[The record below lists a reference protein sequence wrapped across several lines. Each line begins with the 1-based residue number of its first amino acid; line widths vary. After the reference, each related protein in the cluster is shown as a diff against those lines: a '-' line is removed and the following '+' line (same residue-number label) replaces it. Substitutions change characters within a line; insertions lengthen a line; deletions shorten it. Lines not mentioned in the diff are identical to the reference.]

1 MSLLMLSL
9 WYYILEF
16 LLFTR
21 NHWLGGAKLHPN
33 ASTMPMAS
41 NLVVITHIYA
51 CAGLARTSWVPLY
64 QREAGP
70 GRSWSC

>member
-9 WYYILEF
+9 WYYILGF

-33 ASTMPMAS
+33 ASTMLMAS
-41 NLVVITHIYA
+41 NLLSLHTYIYA
-51 CAGLARTSWVPLY
+51 CAGSASEDKLGASLP
-64 QREAGP
+64 AGP
-70 GRSWSC
+70 GSPWS

>member
-9 WYYILEF
+9 WYYILGF

-51 CAGLARTSWVPLY
+51 CAGSASEDKLGASLP
-64 QREAGP
+64 AGP
-70 GRSWSC
+70 GRPWS